1 MKKTLTLAEVLI
13 ATVFLTVVFSGILM
27 LVISCML
34 LNEANRNST
43 VAITHAQYI
52 MEEVRDTSFGSVQ
65 GAINSGVWDLDATE
79 LASAPYNLVVLNSEL
94 IDTSVTTVGSLLE
107 IIVDISWQDRK
118 GRGRSDQLITRIAN
132 YQ

>member
-27 LVISCML
+27 LVINCML

-52 MEEVRDTSFGSVQ
+52 MEEVRDTSFDFVP
-65 GAINSGVWDLDATE
+65 GAINSGVWDLDVTKLATE
-79 LASAPYNLVVLNSEL
+79 PYNLAILNSEL
-94 IDTSVTTVGSLLE
+94 IDTSVATVGSLLE

-118 GRGRSDQLITRIAN
+118 GRDRSEQLTTWIAD

>member
-13 ATVFLTVVFSGILM
+13 ATVFLTVAFSGILM